1 MSHQVTIK
9 LGLDGAFATRR
20 WENPENIIR
29 ITKELGFDVHEF
41 CCDSIDPFFMGPKQ
55 FTLELAERVKRA
67 AEEYGVQIFG
77 AYTGMATH
85 RFHGFSHSLPE
96 PRERMK
102 QWLLEMLDLVLAMG
116 ADRWGGHIDA
126 ISVEV
131 MADPTEYQKA
141 IARLYATWRELAV
154 VAQDKGIAAL
164 SVEQMYV
171 PSEVPWTL
179 EQAETFLIACNAD
192 REGVPIYL
200 TLDVG
205 HQAGQ
210 QYGMALPDLDYLEWT
225 RRFAAF
231 SEIIHLQQTPPEASA
246 HWPFTT
252 GYDAQDK
259 ADVDMLMEA
268 VHYARGKVEMDKLM
282 EAIHHSHENW
292 ESSPVAAVLEP
303 VKCNMLMLEVIP
315 ASTKSEDNLLRE
327 LAESHDYLRQF
338 VPAEGITLTV

>member
-1 MSHQVTIK
+1 
-9 LGLDGAFATRR
+9 
-20 WENPENIIR
+20 
-29 ITKELGFDVHEF
+29 
-41 CCDSIDPFFMGPKQ
+41 MGPKE
-55 FTLELAERVKRA
+55 FTLALAERVKRA
-67 AEEYGVQIFG
+67 AEEYGVQIFD

-85 RFHGFSHSLPE
+85 RFHGFSHSRPE

-131 MADPTEYQKA
+131 MADPEDVTKR

-154 VAQDKGIAAL
+154 AARDKGIAAL
-164 SVEQMYV
+164 AVEQMYV

-179 EQAETFLIACNAD
+179 EQAEQFLIACNAD

-210 QYGMALPDLDYLEWT
+210 QYGMAEPDLDYLEWT

-246 HWPFTT
+246 HWPFTAEYT
-252 GYDAQDK
+252 AQ
-259 ADVDMLMEA
+259 
-268 VHYARGKVEMDKLM
+268 GKVEMDRLM
-282 EAIHHSHENW
+282 EAIHHSHESW
-292 ESSPVAAVLEP
+292 ESSPVAAALEP
-303 VKCNMLMLEVIP
+303 VTCNMLILEVIP
-315 ASTKSEDNLLRE
+315 SSTKSEANLLRE
-327 LAESHDYLRQF
+327 LRESHDYLRQF
-338 VPAEGITLTV
+338 VPAAGITLTV